1 MKITELYIYPIKSLA
16 PLSVPRT
23 RLRRESVEHD
33 RRFMLLKVQ
42 ADGTYK
48 NIQIPYFPECALF
61 HQRLDGDTIVVTY
74 HVPPKPIFTPE
85 APEQRTELRVP
96 LSPKLEGRDL
106 VDVSIGGSPTVAY
119 RSKLIVSQKLYFL
132 LCPSVLFSFSPLCD
146 FFFLLELGYPYDQ
159 WFTACFGYEVI
170 LVYIGDRGREVLA
183 HKPSEHYLWRQ
194 RRQQQPRPQGGWLS
208 SISAHIP
215 GLGSGSEEKE
225 EKRSDQL
232 TFNECAPFLVASKAS
247 LRDVSKRLP
256 EGEEMDMRRFRPN
269 IVVDEDPQN
278 PDKEGALA
286 AWEEDYWAEL
296 AVKRSEAGREHRL
309 ALTANCGRCISINI
323 DYETGR
329 PSEGEPGIVLK
340 KLMADRRVDEGNKW
354 TPIFGRYAFLAPKQ
368 EEEEDGSEDDG
379 VEIAVGDEIHVTK
392 RLDYRDSWAWP
403 KY

>member
-16 PLSVPRT
+16 PLSVQRT
-23 RLRRESVEHD
+23 RLWRESVEHD

-42 ADGTYK
+42 EDGKYK

-74 HVPPKPIFTPE
+74 HVPPKPIFEPE

-96 LSPKLEGRDL
+96 LSPKVEGRDL
-106 VDVSIGGSPTVAY
+106 IDVSIGGSPTVAY
-119 RSKLIVSQKLYFL
+119 RM
-132 LCPSVLFSFSPLCD
+132 
-146 FFFLLELGYPYDQ
+146 GYPYDQ

-170 LVYIGDRGREVLA
+170 LVYIGDQGREVLA

-194 RRQQQPRPQGGWLS
+194 RRQQPRPQGGWLS

-215 GLGSGSEEKE
+215 GLGGESEKKE
-225 EKRSDQL
+225 EKSSDQL

-247 LRDVSKRLP
+247 LRDVSRRLP

-269 IVVDEDPQN
+269 IVVDADPQD
-278 PDKEGALA
+278 PEKEEALA
-286 AWEEDYWAEL
+286 AWDEDYWAEL
-296 AVKRSEAGREHRL
+296 AVTRGTAGREHRL

-323 DYETGR
+323 DYDTGR

-368 EEEEDGSEDDG
+368 EEEEETSGDGDDDG